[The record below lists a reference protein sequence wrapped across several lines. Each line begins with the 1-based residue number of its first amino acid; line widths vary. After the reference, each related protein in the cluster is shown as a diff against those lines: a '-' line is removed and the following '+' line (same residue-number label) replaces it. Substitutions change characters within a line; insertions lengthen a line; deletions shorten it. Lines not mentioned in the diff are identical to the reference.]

1 MVHPHEREVA
11 VFEAAL
17 ELPPGQRE
25 AYVKQASSGDT
36 ELLQRVRALLHAAE
50 NGADF
55 LAPLPSKL
63 APSLPAIEKPGDRI
77 GRYKLLEQIGEGG
90 CGIVYMAAQEE
101 PIRRQV
107 ALKVIK
113 LGMDTRQVI
122 ARFEA
127 ERQALALMDHPNI
140 AKVHDAGAIATGRS
154 YFVMELVWGL
164 RITDY
169 CNERRIPT
177 RKRLEL
183 FIQICQAVQHSHQ
196 KGIIHR
202 DLKPSN

>member
-1 MVHPHEREVA
+1 MANPHEREVA

-25 AYVKQASSGDT
+25 AYLAEAAAGDG
-36 ELLQRVRALLHAAE
+36 ELLRRVQALLHAAE

-55 LAPLPSKL
+55 LTTIPSEL
-63 APSLPAIEKPGDRI
+63 AQPLPAIEKPGDYI

-90 CGIVYMAAQEE
+90 CGIVYRAAQEE

-107 ALKVIK
+107 AIKVIK

-140 AKVHDAGAIATGRS
+140 AKVYDAGATAAFAR
-154 YFVMELVWGL
+154 
-164 RITDY
+164 
-169 CNERRIPT
+169 
-177 RKRLEL
+177 
-183 FIQICQAVQHSHQ
+183 
-196 KGIIHR
+196 
-202 DLKPSN
+202 

>member
-1 MVHPHEREVA
+1 MAYPHEREVE

-25 AYVKQASSGDT
+25 AFLAQNSAGDP

-55 LAPLPSKL
+55 LAPIPSNISPPLPN
-63 APSLPAIEKPGDRI
+63 IEKPGDRI
-77 GRYKLLEQIGEGG
+77 DRYKLLEQIGEGG
-90 CGIVYMAAQEE
+90 CGMVFMAAQEE
-101 PIRRQV
+101 PIRRRV

-127 ERQALALMDHPNI
+127 ERQALALTEHPNT
-140 AKVHDAGAIATGRS
+140 ATVHAAAATANDRPCPGIK
-154 YFVMELVWGL
+154 LVPAL
-164 RITDY
+164 RITDSSY
-169 CNERRIPT
+169 G
-177 RKRLEL
+177 KR
-183 FIQICQAVQHSHQ
+183 
-196 KGIIHR
+196 
-202 DLKPSN
+202 

>member
-1 MVHPHEREVA
+1 MVYSHEREVA

-17 ELPPGQRE
+17 ELPPGERD
-25 AYVKQASSGDT
+25 AFLAQASAGDP

-55 LAPLPSKL
+55 LAPLPSEL
-63 APSLPAIEKPGDRI
+63 APSVPAIEKPGDRI

-113 LGMDTRQVI
+113 LGMDTCQVI

-127 ERQALALMDHPNI
+127 ERQALAMMDH
-140 AKVHDAGAIATGRS
+140 
-154 YFVMELVWGL
+154 L
-164 RITDY
+164 
-169 CNERRIPT
+169 
-177 RKRLEL
+177 
-183 FIQICQAVQHSHQ
+183 
-196 KGIIHR
+196 
-202 DLKPSN
+202 